1 MYYIQ
6 NRRFVVNSLKWI
18 KNILILALS
27 LFFLIIGVNTLIG
40 SYRVNNPMEFL
51 MYFFSASLLI
61 LVCIVGII
69 YFFSSSFIK
78 KQPDRINND
87 ETQ

>member
-1 MYYIQ
+1 MTI
-6 NRRFVVNSLKWI
+6 LIWI
-18 KNILILALS
+18 KNSIILILS

-40 SYRVNNPMEFL
+40 SYRINNPMEFV

-69 YFFSSSFIK
+69 YFFSRLFIK